1 LALLISVLFIFLLTT
16 TIWAVIRDLADT
28 PAKVSSK
35 QLKLAFQLMFRQV
48 PEKLAS
54 ALLKSN
60 AKNFM
65 VSYVMLQGELCGS

>member
-1 LALLISVLFIFLLTT
+1 M
-16 TIWAVIRDLADT
+16 
-28 PAKVSSK
+28 
-35 QLKLAFQLMFRQV
+35 FQLTSSQV

-65 VSYVMLQGELCGS
+65 VSYVMLQGELYGAAKVYPSSL